1 MRRSVPIRPT
11 PAQSDRPVLT
21 ISDMRNDALDRIGDE
36 FQAALDAV
44 WQAQDN
50 DVIPEPKGKLLRA
63 IGAVQDWLNERKGRP

>member
-1 MRRSVPIRPT
+1 
-11 PAQSDRPVLT
+11 
-21 ISDMRNDALDRIGDE
+21 MRNDALDRIGDE